1 MKYTKQELET
11 IVPIK
16 GTLTINF
23 ETACA
28 IKAIVENNC
37 WNVAQSAINSS
48 LTDNFIEFTFN
59 QNTFITVKEGKLLDD
74 LKETNDSMS

>member
-1 MKYTKQELET
+1 MEFTKQELET

-16 GTLTINF
+16 GTITINF

-37 WNVAQSAINSS
+37 WNVVQSAINSS

-74 LKETNDSMS
+74 LRATNE

>member
-1 MKYTKQELET
+1 MEFTKQELET

-16 GTLTINF
+16 GTITINF

-59 QNTFITVKEGKLLDD
+59 QDTFITFKEGKLLDD
-74 LKETNDSMS
+74 LRATNE

>member
-1 MKYTKQELET
+1 MKFTDEELKT
-11 IVPIK
+11 ITPIK
-16 GTLTINF
+16 GTITINF

-48 LTDNFIEFTFN
+48 LTDNFFEFTFDKD
-59 QNTFITVKEGKLLDD
+59 TFITIQEGKLWEP
-74 LKETNDSMS
+74 K

>member
-1 MKYTKQELET
+1 MEFTKQELET

-16 GTLTINF
+16 GTITINF

-48 LTDNFIEFTFN
+48 LTDNFIEFTFD
-59 QNTFITVKEGKLLDD
+59 QDTFITVKKGKLLDN
-74 LKETNDSMS
+74 LRGTNE